1 MKLHPIAFAVLSG
14 LASHAYASDLA
25 TNSVADTPVNT
36 TENSRSTDVTQ
47 METVIVTA
55 TKIEQPLSKTSG
67 SVAVITSDQIKQE
80 GATELYDALNHEP
93 GVSVTGGAGRPQN
106 ITIRGMSGNRI
117 AIIKNGVKVGDGYGA
132 ADLNDVT
139 GRNSF
144 DLSNVKQIEVMK
156 GASSALYG
164 SGAIGGVV
172 VVTTKQPGDYLG
184 KKDSHYEANVATRAS
199 VINKNL
205 ARRWHSVLAI
215 MKVYCCYLAG
225 EAARHITITAIFM
238 SAILKVTAPSLPI
251 TTS

>member
-14 LASHAYASDLA
+14 LASHAYASDSA
-25 TNSVADTPVNT
+25 AESV
-36 TENSRSTDVTQ
+36 ENPPIHANKNNMSTDITQ

-67 SVAVITSDQIKQE
+67 SVAVITNDKIKRE

-106 ITIRGMSGNRI
+106 ITIRGMTGNRI

-132 ADLNDVT
+132 ADLNDIA

-144 DLSNVKQIEVMK
+144 DLSNVKQIEVIK
-156 GASSALYG
+156 GAGSSLYG

-184 KKDSHYEANVATRAS
+184 TKDSHY
-199 VINKNL
+199 
-205 ARRWHSVLAI
+205 
-215 MKVYCCYLAG
+215 
-225 EAARHITITAIFM
+225 
-238 SAILKVTAPSLPI
+238 
-251 TTS
+251 